1 MYNIKIYYIGFLSFF
16 STLVRSLQHF
26 WMAALL
32 WHSVSRIDSGLLM
45 WHHCQRCSN
54 ATRPG
59 FPCNNHGWK
68 WESVSSSMRMTC
80 FIQIL
85 SHVQHFV
92 YLFFAWWGAEVPTFK
107 GDFLATH
114 NGCSAPMKQTGTNDQ
129 LVTVLPLK
137 GKISVRQ
144 NRFPNASDFV
154 TCPCSLTA
162 VVLRFSVEVSGI
174 WCKQLRP
181 AEL

>member
-80 FIQIL
+80 FIQMF
-85 SHVQHFV
+85 SNVERFV
-92 YLFFAWWGAEVPTFK
+92 YLFVLLDEVRRCQSLRVIFLLLTMGVPPQWNRQGPTTNLLLFCLSRGKFQFA
-107 GDFLATH
+107 
-114 NGCSAPMKQTGTNDQ
+114 
-129 LVTVLPLK
+129 
-137 GKISVRQ
+137 KIDSRMQVI
-144 NRFPNASDFV
+144 S
-154 TCPCSLTA
+154 
-162 VVLRFSVEVSGI
+162 
-174 WCKQLRP
+174 
-181 AEL
+181 